1 MRQRKPLAAALVPMP
16 RGSSESLRLVSAG
29 SAALPASIPA
39 DSIRSMNP
47 ATREYV
53 EELAARPEVGAVILF
68 GSQARGDA
76 RPNSDVDLVVL
87 VPAGYRR
94 ALDERDG
101 QTFELMFLSDDAARG
116 YFRQNLDGA
125 AEFWATAQILFDR
138 DGAGS
143 RLRSQAQQMLAAGK
157 PALDEGT
164 LTTSRFNAEDQLR
177 AVEALVAED
186 LVTASALLHK
196 QGARAHR
203 LLLRRAA
210 ALDAERK
217 AAYLGDRGN
226 GPRAAR
232 AIDGLLRRGLRRPS
246 RARARDGPAGLRLLK
261 QARRTRHWT
270 NPVPDATAAFRVDAS
285 I

>member
-1 MRQRKPLAAALVPMP
+1 
-16 RGSSESLRLVSAG
+16 
-29 SAALPASIPA
+29 
-39 DSIRSMNP
+39 MNP

-94 ALDERDG
+94 ALDERNG

-116 YFRQNLDGA
+116 YFRQNLDSA

-177 AVEALVAED
+177 AVEALAAED
-186 LVTASALLHK
+186 LVTASALLHNK
-196 QGARAHR
+196 VVELTGSYFDVRQRWTPSVKRRISVIAETDPELHARLTAFY
-203 LLLRRAA
+203 AA
-210 ALDAERK
+210 DFDEQLAL
-217 AAYLGDRGN
+217 
-226 GPRAAR
+226 AR
-232 AIDGLLRRGLRRPS
+232 EM
-246 RARARDGPAGLRLLK
+246 
-261 QARRTRHWT
+261 
-270 NPVPDATAAFRVDAS
+270 VPLVYDS
-285 I
+285 